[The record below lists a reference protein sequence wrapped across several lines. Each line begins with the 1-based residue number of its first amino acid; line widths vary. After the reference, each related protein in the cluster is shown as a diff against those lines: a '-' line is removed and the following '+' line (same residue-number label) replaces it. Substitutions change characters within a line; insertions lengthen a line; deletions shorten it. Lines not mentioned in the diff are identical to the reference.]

1 MPGTVG
7 ARTYGPL
14 ELKPSCG
21 LNPTGYNGP
30 DCFGNPKVCA
40 VPNLP
45 TATDTNPTS
54 FPRGLN
60 KWCSAFVV
68 VPLRTSP

>member
-1 MPGTVG
+1 MAGTVG

-30 DCFGNPKVCA
+30 DCFGNPKVCLC
-40 VPNLP
+40 PNQP
-45 TATDTNPTS
+45 TNG
-54 FPRGLN
+54 PRSCFIPRDL
-60 KWCSAFVV
+60 KK
-68 VPLRTSP
+68 